1 MTKKIY
7 ITPAIN
13 VVQIESTDVLASI
26 SGWTPD
32 GDKGNGFGV
41 VEEGKNGSYDDDSFG
56 AKENIYDTWD

>member
-1 MTKKIY
+1 MTKKKY

-32 GDKGNGFGV
+32 GDKGNGSGV

>member
-32 GDKGNGFGV
+32 GDKSNGFGV

>member
-1 MTKKIY
+1 MTKKTY

-32 GDKGNGFGV
+32 GDKNNGFGV